1 MQITAQESVL
11 ALLAKEW
18 IHSGPPG
25 IIDIS
30 DVVSI
35 LPLAP
40 SEAFAALKDLFAD
53 GLIDMNTLKTAVF
66 LTPEGFTAAENLEEN

>member
-1 MQITAQESVL
+1 MQTTAKENIL

-18 IHSGPPG
+18 VHSGPPG

-30 DVVSI
+30 DIVAI

-40 SEAFAALKDLFAD
+40 SETLAAIKELFAD
-53 GLIDMNTLKTAVF
+53 GLTDTNALKTAVF
-66 LTPEGFTAAENLEEN
+66 LTPEGYTVAENL